1 MPTVAPILARSRLPL
16 GRAKPPEDIFLA
28 APAPP
33 GPVPILPEPSPHS
46 DIRPDIFS
54 AASPP
59 VSTAQSKMDN
69 TDPNIWIPRN
79 IEKQRANGNHPT
91 TQAQGKPSRRSLMQP
106 QLRAAGHPFFPTLH
120 EWGTDGVPV
129 DCGPDWSWD
138 VIEHAVERGPHRSAM
153 EKENIALVHE
163 DVQYQVDAGFSRIVL
178 WSDLQELRPSKLK
191 ISPMAVVPQKDRRG
205 RLILDL
211 SFPVYPERTKSQ

>member
-1 MPTVAPILARSRLPL
+1 MFGLIGERIGGELP
-16 GRAKPPEDIFLA
+16 PVIM
-28 APAPP
+28 APAPGIIP
-33 GPVPILPEPSPHS
+33 WLKIQDKPEPSREDLKALETSIRTTILQPSTNS
-46 DIRPDIFS
+46 DTEEIDLTSVQNLCYVPKAW
-54 AASPP
+54 AAYFLAPI
-59 VSTAQSKMDN
+59 T
-69 TDPNIWIPRN
+69 
-79 IEKQRANGNHPT
+79 
-91 TQAQGKPSRRSLMQP
+91 LMQP

-120 EWGTDGVPV
+120 EWGTEGVPV